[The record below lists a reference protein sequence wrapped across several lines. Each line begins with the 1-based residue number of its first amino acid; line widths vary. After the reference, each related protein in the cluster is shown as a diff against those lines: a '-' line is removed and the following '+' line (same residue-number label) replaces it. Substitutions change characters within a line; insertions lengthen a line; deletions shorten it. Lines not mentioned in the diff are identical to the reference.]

1 MKMSL
6 QTAVEEKVRKV
17 LLEDVHTKQA
27 EIQNLVKIQEEMSA
41 GSRQLQQAL
50 SGLDTECRSLD
61 GLLTSMRQEVSSLEN
76 ALEKLEALEAASSQ
90 ENGEDGPESKID
102 EKIVTV
108 TPLFKQIVSCYSE
121 DLAIQDAIYYLSEG
135 QRKGVLDCDA
145 FLKKVREL
153 SRKQFVVR
161 ATMQKAREK
170 AGLSI

>member
-1 MKMSL
+1 MQYDSL
-6 QTAVEEKVRKV
+6 
-17 LLEDVHTKQA
+17 LWSIEDVLR
-27 EIQNLVKIQEEMSA
+27 ILI
-41 GSRQLQQAL
+41 
-50 SGLDTECRSLD
+50 
-61 GLLTSMRQEVSSLEN
+61 
-76 ALEKLEALEAASSQ
+76 
-90 ENGEDGPESKID
+90 P
-102 EKIVTV
+102 
-108 TPLFKQIVSCYSE
+108 FFQIVSCYSE

>member
-1 MKMSL
+1 MTHCYGQLKMFW
-6 QTAVEEKVRKV
+6 
-17 LLEDVHTKQA
+17 
-27 EIQNLVKIQEEMSA
+27 
-41 GSRQLQQAL
+41 G
-50 SGLDTECRSLD
+50 
-61 GLLTSMRQEVSSLEN
+61 
-76 ALEKLEALEAASSQ
+76 
-90 ENGEDGPESKID
+90 
-102 EKIVTV
+102 
-108 TPLFKQIVSCYSE
+108 FFQIVSCYSE